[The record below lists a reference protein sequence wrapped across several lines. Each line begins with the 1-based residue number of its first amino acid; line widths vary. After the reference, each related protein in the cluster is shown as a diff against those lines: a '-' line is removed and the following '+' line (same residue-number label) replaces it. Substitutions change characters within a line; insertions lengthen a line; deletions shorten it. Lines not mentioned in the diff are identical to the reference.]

1 MSSRRMCKAGITYR
15 ISPWIFVKSR
25 GVDMLCDDDYNNKVS
40 MMEYINNDIAH
51 TYFTS

>member
-1 MSSRRMCKAGITYR
+1 MCKAGITYR

-25 GVDMLCDDDYNNKVS
+25 VVAGVDMLCDDDYNNKGS
-40 MMEYINNDIAH
+40 MMEYISNDIAH